1 MKKHAIIVFSDL
13 DGTLLDENYSFEAA
27 EHALQTLAAN
37 DIPLILC
44 SSKTR
49 SEIELYRKRLDNR
62 HPFISENG
70 GGIFIPE
77 NYFPHDPPGVRSRLR
92 REDGYLVISLGT
104 PYERLRQALDRL
116 RREGFRVTG
125 FGDLP
130 VEEVA
135 RRTSLPREEALL
147 CMRRDFDE
155 PFFFDGD
162 AEDEEKLSASVRA
175 MGLNMTRGVFRHIL
189 GDNDKGKAVDILA
202 GVYRSLYGEITT
214 IALGDSPNDLPM
226 LKRVDYAVAVRR
238 PDGGHHPSLDLPGLA
253 RADGVGPEGWRQSV
267 LSLLAERPWM
277 KRNIED

>member
-1 MKKHAIIVFSDL
+1 MKRHAIIVFSDL
-13 DGTLLDENYSFEAA
+13 DGTLLDENYSFKAA
-27 EHALQTLAAN
+27 EHALETLAVN

-49 SEIELYRKRLDNR
+49 SEIELYRKRMDNR

-77 NYFPHDPPGVRSRLR
+77 NYFPHDPPDVPVRLR
-92 REDGYLVISLGT
+92 KEDGYLIIRLGT
-104 PYERLRQALDRL
+104 PYERLRQALDEL

-135 RRTSLPREEALL
+135 SRTSLPLEEALL
-147 CMRRDFDE
+147 CVRRDFDE

-162 AEDEEKLSASVRA
+162 AEEEKKLSASVRA

-189 GDNDKGKAVDILA
+189 GDNDKGKAVNILA
-202 GVYRSLYGEITT
+202 GIFRSLYGKITT

-226 LKRVDYAVAVRR
+226 LKRVDYPVAVRR
-238 PDGGHHPSLDLPGLA
+238 PDGSHHPALDLPGLS

-277 KRNIED
+277 KLNKED